1 MDAYYPANLIP
12 RLPTPL
18 ASFPDSH
25 SPSLIPRLSYVGGKK
40 KKAYRKGFSILLHVG
55 IYTRHYADPLWY
67 IAAANFFSLT
77 AITLKALLIAVTL
90 AKVICVSQQQGHK
103 KLIPSLLHA
112 CTQYGFNNTCFHL
125 SLLIASTF
133 TFISDAAPPPSKS
146 A

>member
-1 MDAYYPANLIP
+1 MLICMDAYYPASLIP
-12 RLPTPL
+12 RLPP
-18 ASFPDSH
+18 P
-25 SPSLIPRLSYVGGKK
+25 SPIPRLSYVGGK

-55 IYTRHYADPLWY
+55 IYTRHYADPLCY
-67 IAAANFFSLT
+67 IYCQFFL
-77 AITLKALLIAVTL
+77 ITLKALLIAVTL

-103 KLIPSLLHA
+103 ELIPSLLHA

-146 A
+146 T